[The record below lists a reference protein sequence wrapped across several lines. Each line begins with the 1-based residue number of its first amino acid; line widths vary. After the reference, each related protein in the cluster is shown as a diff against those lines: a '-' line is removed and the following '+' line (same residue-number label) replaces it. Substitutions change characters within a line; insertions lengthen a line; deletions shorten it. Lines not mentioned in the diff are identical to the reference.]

1 MDITPYYKETVQY
14 ITTVHPYIY
23 NSVGIY
29 GIWIGLHYGATH
41 LYATSCNNWSITGF
55 LASPIMNSTPYCKGL
70 NWIIRTGSDTI
81 DTMWVTVGTW
91 MSGYLLNKSL
101 FSAK

>member
-1 MDITPYYKETVQY
+1 MDITPYYKEAAQY

-91 MSGYLLNKSL
+91 TSGYLLNKSL